1 MFLQSKWSCNS
12 EMASE
17 LHIQIEVNL
26 MLAKLQRSVFYNEV
40 ELLATWNDF
49 VFNIAHNAV

>member
-1 MFLQSKWSCNS
+1 MS
-12 EMASE
+12 SE

-26 MLAKLQRSVFYNEV
+26 RLAKLQRSVFYNEV

-49 VFNIAHNAV
+49 FFLTLLTMQYDWLYL